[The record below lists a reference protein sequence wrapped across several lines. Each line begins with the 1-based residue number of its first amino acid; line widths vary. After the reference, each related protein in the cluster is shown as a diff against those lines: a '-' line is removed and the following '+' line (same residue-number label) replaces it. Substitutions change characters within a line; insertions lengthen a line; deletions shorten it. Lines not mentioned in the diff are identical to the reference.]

1 MNKEI
6 EAFTTRR
13 SVRGFLS
20 TPVAKNLIH
29 DVVTAGEY
37 AASGRGKQSPIIIVV
52 TNKEMIEKITRK
64 NAEIL
69 GTTSDPF
76 YGAPAILIVLANKAI
91 PTYLYDGTLVMGNM
105 MQAAHA
111 LGLGSCWIHRAK
123 EEFETEEG
131 KEMLRSLGIEGE
143 YEGIAHLALGYPA
156 APLPQPKERK
166 ENYAYFLD

>member
-6 EAFTTRR
+6 EAFTKRR
-13 SVRGFLS
+13 SVRGFKP
-20 TPVAKNLIH
+20 TPVPESLIR

-37 AASGRGKQSPIIIVV
+37 AASGRGKQSPIILVV
-52 TNKEMIEKITRK
+52 TNKELIAKITRK

-69 GTTSDPF
+69 GVDFDPF
-76 YGAPAILIVLANKAI
+76 YGAPVVLIVLADKSV
-91 PTYLYDGTLVMGNM
+91 PTYLYDGTLVVGNM
-105 MQAAHA
+105 MQAAHV

-131 KEMLRSLGIEGE
+131 KELLRSLGIEGD

-156 APLPQPKERK
+156 APLPEAKKRK
-166 ENYAYFLD
+166 ENYSYFLD